1 MKILLV
7 LLAAFTVAFC
17 YGCAEETD
25 DILTSEPTLNT
36 DTGDEESSVQLALTD
51 TYDQTRNGARLI
63 LNYDQ
68 SRHAFTGTVQNVT
81 DQTLT
86 RVRVEV
92 HQSNGIELGP
102 TTPTDLRPG
111 ETLDVIL
118 PAEGTFDRW
127 VAHPEVGSGGE
138 SSNES
143 GGEHG
148 GGNESGGEHGGAGE
162 AGGEHG
168 GAGHN

>member
-7 LLAAFTVAFC
+7 LLAAFTLSIC
-17 YGCAEETD
+17 SGCSDEAA
-25 DILTSEPTLNT
+25 DILNFEPTPNT
-36 DTGDEESSVQLALTD
+36 DTGDEESSVQLTLTD
-51 TYDQTRNGARLI
+51 TYDQTRNGVRLI

-68 SRHAFTGTVQNVT
+68 SLHAFTGTVQNVT
-81 DQTLT
+81 NQTLT

-102 TTPTDLRPG
+102 TTPTDLSPG
-111 ETLDVIL
+111 AVVRVMLL
-118 PAEGTFDRW
+118 AEGTFDRW

-148 GGNESGGEHGGAGE
+148 GEGE

-168 GAGHN
+168 GAAHN

>member
-1 MKILLV
+1 MRVLFV
-7 LLAAFTVAFC
+7 LLAVPAVLTIGCSDEVA
-17 YGCAEETD
+17 
-25 DILTSEPTLNT
+25 DILTSEPTVNT

-68 SRHAFTGTVQNVT
+68 STHSFQGTVQNVT
-81 DQTLT
+81 NQTLT

-92 HQSNGIELGP
+92 HQNNGIELGP
-102 TTPTDLRPG
+102 TTPTDLPPG
-111 ETLDVIL
+111 AIL
-118 PAEGTFDRW
+118 NVELIAEGTFNSW

-138 SSNES
+138 SGEGGNEA

-148 GGNESGGEHGGAGE
+148 GGGE

-168 GAGHN
+168 GVAHN

>member
-1 MKILLV
+1 MKVLFA
-7 LLAAFTVAFC
+7 LLAVPAVLMIGCSDEVA
-17 YGCAEETD
+17 
-25 DILTSEPTLNT
+25 DILSSEPTVNT

-68 SRHAFTGTVQNVT
+68 STHSFKGTVQNVT
-81 DQTLT
+81 NQTLT

-102 TTPTDLRPG
+102 TTPTDLPPG
-111 ETLDVIL
+111 ATLNVELI
-118 PAEGTFDRW
+118 AEGTFNRW

-138 SSNES
+138 S
-143 GGEHG
+143 GE
-148 GGNESGGEHGGAGE
+148 GGNE

-168 GAGHN
+168 GGGEAGGVAHN

>member
-7 LLAAFTVAFC
+7 LLAAFTVGIFS
-17 YGCAEETD
+17 GCSDDLA
-25 DILTSEPTLNT
+25 DILNIERTLNT

-63 LNYDQ
+63 LNYDP
-68 SRHAFTGTVQNVT
+68 SLHAFTGTVQNVT
-81 DQTLT
+81 NQTLT

-102 TTPTDLRPG
+102 TTPTDLLPG
-111 ETLDVIL
+111 ATLDVTL
-118 PAEGTFDRW
+118 PAEGTFNTW

-138 SSNES
+138 SSNEAA
-143 GGEHG
+143 GEHG
-148 GGNESGGEHGGAGE
+148 GGNESGGEHGGAG
-162 AGGEHG
+162 
-168 GAGHN
+168 HN

>member
-7 LLAAFTVAFC
+7 LLAAFTVGIFS
-17 YGCAEETD
+17 GCSDEAA
-25 DILTSEPTLNT
+25 DILDFEPTSNT
-36 DTGDEESSVQLALTD
+36 DTGDEESSIQLALTD

-68 SRHAFTGTVQNVT
+68 SLHAFTGTVQNVT
-81 DQTLT
+81 NQTLT

-102 TTPTDLRPG
+102 TTPTDLSPG
-111 ETLDVIL
+111 AVVRVMLL
-118 PAEGTFDRW
+118 AEGTFDRW

-138 SSNES
+138 S
-143 GGEHG
+143 GV
-148 GGNESGGEHGGAGE
+148 ESGGEHGGA
-162 AGGEHG
+162 A
-168 GAGHN
+168 HN